1 MERPAVMV
9 PRSLGE
15 VLMENKI
22 ARTYFRAADLK
33 QWVQVKVVLGAGMPE
48 KDGKHVEKRFG
59 WIRTTGCGC

>member
-22 ARTYFRAADLK
+22 ARTYLRTADFK
-33 QWVQVKVVLGAGMPE
+33 QWVQVKVVLGAG
-48 KDGKHVEKRFG
+48 
-59 WIRTTGCGC
+59 T